1 MEAKSKQ
8 RRDENIYR
16 TAVPVRHD
24 PAQGDV
30 RHQDVQGVGQ
40 VRAEEE
46 RAPRP
51 LPAQGDAQHL
61 DTQERKL
68 GRVPGK
74 GGGQAQ
80 AEEECVPRLLPAQG
94 DAHHVYT
101 KEGMPARVPGKGG
114 GHAQAKEEQVP
125 PLQPAQGDAHEVHLH
140 TEFLECFS
148 EHCWSHHKNYEWGS
162 LGDFVHIFN
171 S

>member
-1 MEAKSKQ
+1 MKPQSNDNTIQHFRPKL
-8 RRDENIYR
+8 NPSS

-24 PAQGDV
+24 SAQGDV

-40 VRAEEE
+40 VQVDGEHV
-46 RAPRP
+46 PRP
-51 LPAQGDAQHL
+51 M
-61 DTQERKL
+61 
-68 GRVPGK
+68 PG
-74 GGGQAQ
+74 
-80 AEEECVPRLLPAQG
+80 QG
-94 DAHHVYT
+94 DAHHVYM